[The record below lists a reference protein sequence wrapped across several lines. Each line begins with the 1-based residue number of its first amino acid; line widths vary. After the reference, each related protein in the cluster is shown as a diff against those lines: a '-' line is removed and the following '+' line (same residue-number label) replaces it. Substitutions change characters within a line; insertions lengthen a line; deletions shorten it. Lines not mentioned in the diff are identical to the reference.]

1 MARVH
6 PAKLV
11 LITETKENIWR
22 HQNSWNNPSKNSK
35 PPYPRLF
42 LYESLYQDH
51 PEVDALAEHPEVCGQ
66 HEVGGHDV
74 EQSTPGGVDYP
85 HRGVEEYKMIP
96 KKPGDDVHGHGE
108 EHVFV

>member
-22 HQNSWNNPSKNSK
+22 HHNSWNNPYKNSK
-35 PPYPRLF
+35 PPDPRLF

-74 EQSTPGGVDYP
+74 EQSTPGGVN
-85 HRGVEEYKMIP
+85 
-96 KKPGDDVHGHGE
+96 
-108 EHVFV
+108 